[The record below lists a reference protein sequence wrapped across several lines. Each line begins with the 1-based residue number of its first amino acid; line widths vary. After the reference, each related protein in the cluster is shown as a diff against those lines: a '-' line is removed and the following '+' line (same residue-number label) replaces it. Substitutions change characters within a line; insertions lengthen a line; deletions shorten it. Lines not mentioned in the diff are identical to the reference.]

1 MKSLYYYVNKNY
13 LSQTLSHVD
22 SDISSYRLCNAEFP
36 SWKWTK
42 FFKWYNGPSVHK
54 YVTKNMEQNLS
65 READSY
71 SASQ

>member
-36 SWKWTK
+36 S
-42 FFKWYNGPSVHK
+42 
-54 YVTKNMEQNLS
+54 
-65 READSY
+65 
-71 SASQ
+71 